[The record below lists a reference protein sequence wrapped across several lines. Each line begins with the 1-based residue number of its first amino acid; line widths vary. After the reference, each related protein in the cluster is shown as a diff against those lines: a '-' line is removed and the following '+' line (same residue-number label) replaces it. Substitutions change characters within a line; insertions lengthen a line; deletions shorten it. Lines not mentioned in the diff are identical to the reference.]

1 MNAITTRRTLARYFA
16 APPAIRRTIDVVSR
30 PPVAAR
36 FVAPPPLERQPA
48 ISTEVWGYVAT
59 FLVGSFFGAWLMGM
73 AG

>member
-1 MNAITTRRTLARYFA
+1 MNAITTRRTLARQPA
-16 APPAIRRTIDVVSR
+16 APPAIR

-36 FVAPPPLERQPA
+36 PSVADEFIAPPPKRQPA

-59 FLVGSFFGAWLMGM
+59 FLVGAFVGAWLMGM

>member
-1 MNAITTRRTLARYFA
+1 MNALTTRRTLARQPA
-16 APPAIRRTIDVVSR
+16 APPAIRQPVVHR
-30 PPVAAR
+30 PPVAAK
-36 FVAPPPLERQPA
+36 FVVPPPERRPV

>member
-1 MNAITTRRTLARYFA
+1 MNAITIRRSLARHFA
-16 APPAIRRTIDVVSR
+16 APPAIR

-36 FVAPPPLERQPA
+36 PPVADEFVVLPPERQPA

-59 FLVGSFFGAWLMGM
+59 FLVGAFVGAWLMGM